1 MQGMYMVV
9 YTQKLASMLYNSII
23 FQSLLILAT
32 SLAMGGHAGG
42 ISFLISF
49 LTSFL
54 MFLLSI
60 SFSSIVAF
68 VLPFLSPSPAPYIA
82 SPLLVIGLFGAPSLI
97 GALTGQHVGFILLK
111 RYIKNR
117 NGVENLAKLEAE
129 RWLFKAGIV
138 QWLVLL
144 ILGNYFKVGSS
155 YLALFWLASPAV
167 ACKLIY
173 LFYVMFSLLFVPLCF
188 CWWKGHEENV
198 LSVQK

>member
-1 MQGMYMVV
+1 MVV
-9 YTQKLASMLYNSII
+9 YTQKLASMLNNSVI

-32 SLAMGGHAGG
+32 SLAMGGHTGG

-49 LTSFL
+49 LTTFL
-54 MFLLSI
+54 MLLFSI
-60 SFSSIVAF
+60 SLSSIVAS
-68 VLPFLSPSPAPYIA
+68 VLPLLSPSPAPYIA
-82 SPLLVIGLFGAPSLI
+82 SPWLVIGLFGAPALV
-97 GALTGQHVGFILLK
+97 GALTGQHVGFVLLK
-111 RYIKNR
+111 SYIKKR

-129 RWLFKAGIV
+129 RWLFKSGIL

-173 LFYVMFSLLFVPLCF
+173 LFYIMFSLPFVLLVEGV
-188 CWWKGHEENV
+188 WRKLLYLYRGRNN
-198 LSVQK
+198 

>member
-1 MQGMYMVV
+1 MVV
-9 YTQKLASMLYNSII
+9 YTQKLASMLNNSVI

-32 SLAMGGHAGG
+32 SLAMGGYTGG

-49 LTSFL
+49 LTTFL
-54 MFLLSI
+54 MLLFSIFL
-60 SFSSIVAF
+60 SSIVAF
-68 VLPFLSPSPAPYIA
+68 VLPLLSSSPAPYIA
-82 SPLLVIGLFGAPSLI
+82 FPWLVIGLFGAPALV
-97 GALTGQHVGFILLK
+97 GALTGQHVGFMLLK
-111 RYIKNR
+111 SYIKKR

-129 RWLFKAGIV
+129 RWLFKSGIL

-173 LFYVMFSLLFVPLCF
+173 LFYIIFSLPFVF
-188 CWWKGHEENV
+188 VG
-198 LSVQK
+198 